1 MVATADIDARMR
13 RSIGTEFEI
22 EESLMTDDATL
33 GDALGIDSLDM
44 VDLTVVIEGE
54 FGVKLSREELVKAR
68 TFGDLKNLIVNKIDG

>member
-1 MVATADIDARMR
+1 MR

-44 VDLTVVIEGE
+44 VDLTVVIESE

-68 TFGDLKNLIVNKIDG
+68 TFGDLKNLIVNRIDG

>member
-1 MVATADIDARMR
+1 MR

-68 TFGDLKNLIVNKIDG
+68 TFGDLKNLIVNRIDG

>member
-1 MVATADIDARMR
+1 MR

-44 VDLTVVIEGE
+44 VDLTVVIEDE

-68 TFGDLKNLIVNKIDG
+68 TFGDLKNLIVNRIDG

>member
-1 MVATADIDARMR
+1 MR

-68 TFGDLKNLIVNKIDG
+68 TFGDLKNLIVNRING

>member
-68 TFGDLKNLIVNKIDG
+68 TFGDLKNLIVNRIDG

>member
-44 VDLTVVIEGE
+44 VDLTVVIESE

>member
-44 VDLTVVIEGE
+44 VDLTVVIESE

-68 TFGDLKNLIVNKIDG
+68 TFGDLKNLIVNRIDG